1 MHEVDVSATIL
12 RHTRWENSRP
22 TSQQLQYY
30 HKAQQTACSI
40 LTFTHTLRCASA
52 ALRHTV
58 LHSHTLHCAGAAL
71 RHTVPHSHIHCSVLA
86 LHCVTRCFTHTHTA
100 LCWHCTASH
109 GGTFTHTPRCAGAAL
124 RHTVL
129 HSHIHCAVLALHCVT
144 RWYIHTYTALC
155 WRCAVLVLH
164 CVTRC
169 YIHTHTALCWRCTA
183 SHGATFTHTPRCA
196 DAALRESHGTTFT
209 HTLHGATCLAI
220 SSVCGYSLPDTVV
233 SASTLRSFQHQLKT
247 FLFQRSFIY

>member
-109 GGTFTHTPRCAGAAL
+109 GGTFTHTPRCA
-124 RHTVL
+124 
-129 HSHIHCAVLALHCVT
+129 
-144 RWYIHTYTALC
+144 
-155 WRCAVLVLH
+155 
-164 CVTRC
+164 
-169 YIHTHTALCWRCTA
+169 
-183 SHGATFTHTPRCA
+183 

-233 SASTLRSFQHQLKT
+233 SASTLVVPAPIENF
-247 FLFQRSFIY
+247 FISTILYLLAL